1 MALTDE
7 KYRDIQNDISNAEL
21 NDKRGSHLLFEHTA
35 PCLEDVQTFL
45 EACGDAETCQEYVGE
60 HEKRHVSRIIT
71 LCEEIAEMY
80 GDLEEDY

>member
-7 KYRDIQNDISNAEL
+7 QHETISNDISNAEL

-45 EACGDAETCQEYVGE
+45 EACGDAETCEEYVGQY
-60 HEKRHVSRIIT
+60 EKRHVPRVIE
-71 LCEEIAEMY
+71 LCEEIVEMY
-80 GDLEEDY
+80 GNTEDY